1 QKHAGKGGAQRRH
14 IDAAMNAAQRAKSLV
29 ERILAFSRSGV
40 GERVP
45 VHVQSVVA
53 EALQG
58 VAASLPRGVQLEQ
71 DLQAGDAATLGDP
84 TQIHQVVMNLCA
96 NAVQAMKAN
105 GRLSVS
111 LHTRVL
117 GEPRAVSTSI
127 LPAGSFRPLCLAGR
141 GTGI

>member
-45 VHVQSVVA
+45 VHVQSVVG
-53 EALQG
+53 EALQA
-58 VAASLPRGVQLEQ
+58 VAASLPPGVHLEQ
-71 DLQAGDAATLGDP
+71 DLQAGDAATMGDP

-96 NAVQAMKAN
+96 NAVQAMKSSGKLA
-105 GRLSVS
+105 VA
-111 LHTRVL
+111 LHTVVL
-117 GEPRAVSTSI
+117 AEPRTVSTSVLAAGNY
-127 LPAGSFRPLCLAGR
+127 LPLGG
-141 GTGI
+141 G